1 MSTCIDD
8 ETMAELIEGHLDL
21 ARVSHVTAH
30 LDSCDTCRGVVAAA
44 VRSLEPSQDT
54 VGRYVILDC
63 IGCGAMGIVYTARD
77 PDLGR
82 KVALKLLRP
91 DPSIPD
97 FPDAQARM
105 LREAQAMAKLSHPN
119 VITIYDVG
127 TRGDEVFLAMELVEG
142 GTLSEWLRAPERSW
156 RDVLGVFR
164 KAGEGLAAAHAA
176 GLVHRDFKPDNVL
189 VGGDGRVR
197 VTDFGLARLA
207 DRDAPISDRAA
218 GNAPGALET
227 SMTRSGTLVGTPAY
241 MSPEQLA
248 GQPADARSDLFS
260 FCVALHEALYGER
273 PFTGANLVQLAA
285 SIAKGEPKRP
295 SSPRAHR
302 VPAWLRRAVESG
314 LQASPDRRPASM
326 RVLLDAIDAG
336 LSRTR
341 RIRGVEAALLVGVA
355 AVALAIL
362 VPRWHRWD
370 PSSPAKSV
378 PPGPTTIADLPRPAS
393 TSAEAVDAYERGLA
407 NLRDGD
413 PTADAFDRATRL
425 DPTLAAAHLR
435 FALTEFWEYPTEARG
450 HLARAIEERAHLGER
465 DQLVLRAAQAWIQSQ
480 PADHA
485 AYARLLDEALARYP
499 LDAELAYFTAGAHD
513 EDGDRSGAIERFE
526 RAIQLDPGFGVAYR
540 SRAELLAYEGD
551 TQGALSGLEA
561 CVQRAPPARDC
572 IAERTLIDERD
583 GNCQRVEQ
591 DAQSL
596 IARDPGDDR
605 PYWILA
611 LASYANGRSV
621 EAVREILRQRVERVA
636 PAVRPR
642 FELQHHWSL
651 EVLGG
656 DFDASR
662 DEATELERSVSS
674 SADRRLHA
682 RAALW
687 STSALLE
694 TGRPL
699 EAARCAREFLNRQD
713 AWVQEP
719 RGNDFA
725 LLRDPTPRLL
735 LAARRGGLLS
745 PAEFERRRSEWV
757 TAWQQKVP
765 KALQPFVWLHG
776 YATAVETRQD
786 AERALAEQPA
796 FGPIPPFTPYTLGD
810 AYVGTTFFLAGRAA
824 EALPY
829 LRRAAHSCLA
839 IESPFEHTQAQL
851 LLGQALGE
859 AGRHDEA
866 CAAYGVVL
874 SRWGRARPRSV
885 TAERARAL
893 AATEGCPRAAEA
905 ATP

>member
-1 MSTCIDD
+1 MSTCLDD
-8 ETMAELIEGHLDL
+8 ETIAELIEGHLD
-21 ARVSHVTAH
+21 ASRVSHVTAH
-30 LDSCDTCRGVVAAA
+30 LDSCDTCRGVVAAV
-44 VRSLEPSQDT
+44 VRSLEPNQDT

-63 IGCGAMGIVYTARD
+63 IGSGAMGIVYTARD

-127 TRGDEVFLAMELVEG
+127 TRGDEIFLAMELVEG
-142 GTLSEWLRAPERSW
+142 GTLSAWLRAPDRSW
-156 RDVLGVFR
+156 RDVLTVFR
-164 KAGEGLAAAHAA
+164 KAGEGLAAAHEA

-207 DRDAPISDRAA
+207 DRDAPASDRTE
-218 GNAPGALET
+218 GSTPGALET

-285 SIAKGEPKRP
+285 SIAKGELKRP
-295 SSPRAHR
+295 SSPRARR
-302 VPAWLRRAVESG
+302 VPAWLRRVVESG
-314 LQASPDRRPASM
+314 LQASPDRRPAGM
-326 RVLLDAIDAG
+326 RALLDAIDAG

-341 RIRGVEAALLVGVA
+341 TLRGVEAALLVGAA
-355 AVALAIL
+355 AVALAIF
-362 VPRWHRWD
+362 VPRWHGAK
-370 PSSPAKSV
+370 PPPPAKST
-378 PPGPTTIADLPRPAS
+378 PPGPTAISDLPRPAS
-393 TSAEAVDAYERGLA
+393 TSSEAVDAYERGLTK
-407 NLRDGD
+407 LRDGD
-413 PTADAFDRATRL
+413 WAADDFRRATQL

-435 FALTEFWEYPTEARG
+435 FALTEFWEYPIEARE
-450 HLARAIEERAHLGER
+450 HLASALDERAHLDER

-485 AYARLLDEALARYP
+485 AYARLLDEALDRYP
-499 LDAELAYFTAGAHD
+499 LDAELTFFTGRAHD
-513 EDGDRSGAIERFE
+513 EDGDRAGSIARFE
-526 RAIQLDPGFGVAYR
+526 RAIQLDPGFGLAYA
-540 SRAELLAYEGD
+540 SKADLLAREGD
-551 TQGALSGLEA
+551 TQGALSMLDA

-583 GNCQRVEQ
+583 GTCQRVEQ
-591 DAQSL
+591 DAQGL
-596 IARDPGDDR
+596 IAREPADDR
-605 PYWILA
+605 AYWMLA

-621 EAVREILRQRVERVA
+621 EAVREILRQRVERVM
-636 PAVRPR
+636 PALRPR
-642 FELQHHWSL
+642 FELQHHWAL
-651 EVLGG
+651 EVLSG
-656 DFDASR
+656 DLEASC
-662 DEATELERSVSS
+662 DEAVALERSVAS

-687 STSALLE
+687 WASALLE
-694 TGRPL
+694 SGRPA
-699 EAARCAREFLNRQD
+699 EAARRARDFVERQD
-713 AWVQEP
+713 AWVEEP
-719 RGNDFA
+719 RADDFA
-725 LLRDPTPRLL
+725 LLRDPTVRLL
-735 LAARRGGLLS
+735 LAERRGGLLS
-745 PAEFERRRSEWV
+745 PAEFEQRRAAWV
-757 TAWQQKVP
+757 ASWQQRVP
-765 KALQPFVWLHG
+765 KAMQPFVWLHG

-796 FGPIPPFTPYTLGD
+796 FGPIPPFTPYALGD
-810 AYVGTTFFLAGRAA
+810 AYVGTTYFLAGHVG

-829 LRRAAHSCLA
+829 LQRAAHSCLA
-839 IESPFEHTQAQL
+839 IESPYEHTQVQL
-851 LLGQALGE
+851 LLGQALGQ

-866 CAAYGVVL
+866 CRAYGVVL
-874 SRWGRARPRSV
+874 SRWGSARPRSV
-885 TAERARAL
+885 TAERARSL
-893 AATEGCPRAAEA
+893 AAVEGCPRTESAVR
-905 ATP
+905 